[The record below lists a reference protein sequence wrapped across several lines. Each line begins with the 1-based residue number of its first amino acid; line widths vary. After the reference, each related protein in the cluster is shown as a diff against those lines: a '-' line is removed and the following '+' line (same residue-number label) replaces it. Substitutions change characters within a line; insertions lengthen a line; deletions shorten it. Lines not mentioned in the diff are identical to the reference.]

1 MTLSI
6 YELAVLSASI
16 LAIFLLGTT
25 YIRTNLGFYSAQTM
39 AIAAATML
47 AGSQR
52 EPHLYVIA
60 LIILLL
66 KAVGI
71 PVFLIWIADRIDAQT
86 DAGTY
91 LPAPLSM
98 HLGILLLGASY
109 ILSSE
114 LPMMLGHGQ
123 GSSRIGATAAMSLL
137 FSGILVMLTRRIAI
151 SQIIGFLMIENGIYL
166 FALTQTH
173 GMPMMVEMGILL
185 DVLVGVMIAGLLL
198 FRIKKSFEHID
209 ASQLTQLKD

>member
-1 MTLSI
+1 VTLNI
-6 YELAVLSASI
+6 NELAAISASI

-25 YIRTNLGFYSAQTM
+25 YIRTNLGFYSAQTI
-39 AIAAATML
+39 AIAVATML

-52 EPHLYVIA
+52 EPHLYVVA
-60 LIILLL
+60 LVILLL

-71 PVFLIWIADRIDAQT
+71 PVFLNWIADRIHAES

-98 HLGILLLGASY
+98 HLSIILLGASH
-109 ILSSE
+109 ILSSG
-114 LPMMLGHGQ
+114 LPMVMDHG
-123 GSSRIGATAAMSLL
+123 GSKLGATAAMSLL
-137 FSGILVMLTRRIAI
+137 FSGILLMLTRKIAI
-151 SQIIGFLMIENGIYL
+151 SQIIGFLVIENGIYL

-173 GMPMMVEMGILL
+173 GMPMIVEMGILL

-209 ASQLTQLKD
+209 VSQLTQLRD